1 MTRQDKTDNCCCSC
15 HEDAYIALDKVDK
28 EFTFITTK
36 DGTKITQYSTDQFTT
51 LALNGFVDDVEPDLL
66 AYWGFLITTKTGSA
80 TIGDMTLVEF
90 NEQYPNS
97 KWNMDLQEF
106 QNLVTITT
114 VDNTTNISEY
124 KTGDIILIKNMFH
137 RLQDNGVC
145 PDQLE
150 EFDETLECETCDMV
164 GSFFM
169 VDETVI
175 VGQCYKCMLENNK
188 ETGIEEY
195 ENMNDEKI
203 AIYYEK
209 RETQC
214 YDLWCHK
221 GHLRNMDKNSYY
233 QDRNGEVCNYTHPY
247 QNSHDE
253 MVGYYQIVDG
263 VRFEYH
269 YDLEHTIYAKDYG
282 DGKTMYRVVTPNNL
296 DLNGNGYVETIDFE
310 TLSSLIDDGIVHHKN
325 YQYGSS
331 YKFTFTVNDMNSEQE
346 AWDLLHKTLDECKV
360 KDVFDC
366 EKVEDESQ

>member
-1 MTRQDKTDNCCCSC
+1 MNDKCCCSC
-15 HEDAYIALDKVDK
+15 HENSYITLAKVDK

-80 TIGDMTLVEF
+80 TIGHMTLVEF

-124 KTGDIILIKNMFH
+124 KSGDIILIKNMNT
-137 RLQDNGVC
+137 RSQDTGTC

-150 EFDETLECETCDMV
+150 AFDETLECDKCASM
-164 GSFFM
+164 GSFFLI
-169 VDETVI
+169 DEKYQI
-175 VGQCYKCMLENNK
+175 GYCYKCLLEQYNELNQVV
-188 ETGIEEY
+188 EMNGEEIKDY
-195 ENMNDEKI
+195 NI
-203 AIYYEK
+203 K
-209 RETQC
+209 RDNEC

-233 QDRNGEVCNYTHPY
+233 QDRNGEVCNYDHPY
-247 QNSHDE
+247 QNAHDE
-253 MVGYYQIVDG
+253 MVGYYKIIDG

-282 DGKTMYRVVTPNNL
+282 DGKTMYRVVTP
-296 DLNGNGYVETIDFE
+296 DLVWCGEGYIETIDFE